1 MIITRI
7 ENQKRNLNRVN
18 IYIDNKFA
26 FGLTDDIRYKYDLHT
41 NKEIDNDFIEDI
53 LKAEEERKVI
63 NAALN
68 ILSYRQRSIKE
79 LREKLKEKGYDSL
92 FIEKAIDYCSEQ
104 NYLNDEEFSI
114 SYIKDKQYLNKLG
127 SKRIKYELI
136 NKGVSKDIIDEVL
149 QVNPEYEFNIALD
162 LANKK
167 LSSYKNDDRN
177 SIYRKLGG
185 FLQRKGYPF
194 DIIKKVLDQ
203 VLENY

>member
-92 FIEKAIDYCSEQ
+92 FIEKAIDYCREQ

>member
-41 NKEIDNDFIEDI
+41 NKEIDNDFVEDI

-79 LREKLKEKGYDSL
+79 LREKLREKGYDNL
-92 FIEKAIDYCSEQ
+92 FIEKAIDYCKEQ

-136 NKGVSKDIIDEVL
+136 NKGVSKDIIEEVL

-167 LSSYKNDDRN
+167 MSSYKNDDRN